1 MAAKGKTTVGT
12 RIKTAAAP
20 AKGRRSK
27 AVAKGKPRA
36 KPEAKEAAS
45 EAARRGARRPAPAK
59 GRRTAVVAVLSS
71 IAIIIGALAVWSQW
85 WPRTSPE
92 PEQPQASRPGQP
104 AAPAPERPAPPAPTT
119 SDKDLTARIAAVE
132 AKLAGFETTIA
143 GTEQRIT
150 EDAGKA
156 AAETSA
162 AIESLAR
169 RLGSVEGGMVTAAGL
184 AGRIAALERDIEAL
198 RRAAPGGPSASRGVA
213 LLLGAVEL
221 RDALGRG
228 APFAAEITALK
239 QAFAGDRGV
248 MAALASLSKSAQRG
262 VASHDDL
269 ARRLELLAPR
279 LLRAAKRPAAGGWI
293 EETWARI
300 SALVV
305 IRPTGGDVVGDKPGA
320 VLARAEAKLALG
332 DLDGAVG
339 EVERLSG
346 PAAAAG
352 DWLAAAR
359 ARLGAEAAIAVLGAR
374 AAELLG
380 GGGPAT
386 GAPGGGGA
394 QRPGPSPPGLP
405 GR

>member
-12 RIKTAAAP
+12 RVKTAAAP

-36 KPEAKEAAS
+36 KEAAS
-45 EAARRGARRPAPAK
+45 EAARPGARRPAPAK

-85 WPRTSPE
+85 WPRTAPE
-92 PEQPQASRPGQP
+92 PAQPQATRPGQ
-104 AAPAPERPAPPAPTT
+104 AGAPAPERPVAPAPTT
-119 SDKDLTARIAAVE
+119 SDKDLTARIAALE
-132 AKLAGFETTIA
+132 AKLAGFETTIS
-143 GTEQRIT
+143 GTEQRIA

-184 AGRIAALERDIEAL
+184 AGRIAALEKDIEAL

-279 LLRAAKRPAAGGWI
+279 LLRAAKRPADGGWI

-339 EVERLSG
+339 EVERLRG
-346 PAAAAG
+346 PAAAAAG

-359 ARLGAEAAIAVLGAR
+359 ARLGAKAAIAVLSTR

-380 GGGPAT
+380 GGSAT
-386 GAPGGGGA
+386 GAPGAGGGA
-394 QRPGPSPPGLP
+394 ERPGPSPPGLL